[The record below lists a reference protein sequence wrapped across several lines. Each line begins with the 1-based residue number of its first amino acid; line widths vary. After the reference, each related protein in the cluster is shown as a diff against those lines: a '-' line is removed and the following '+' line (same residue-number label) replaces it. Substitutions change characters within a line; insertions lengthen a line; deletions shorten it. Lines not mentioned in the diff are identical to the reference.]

1 MLGQTDMAEHTFF
14 WHDYET
20 FGIDPLRDRPAQFA
34 GLRTDS
40 HLQPVGEPVNV
51 LCKPAPDVLPH
62 PDACLITGIT
72 PQQTEREGLIEPEF
86 AAIVQSELGR
96 PGTCGVG
103 WNSLRFDDA
112 FTRNLLY
119 RNFYDPYAREWRNGN
134 SRWDLIDLARMTYA
148 LRPAGMTWPLR
159 DDGAPS
165 FKLEH
170 LANANGVV
178 PRHAHD
184 ALSDVESLLAIACKL
199 RAAQPRLWD
208 WYYRLRRKNEVF
220 GLLDTAHM
228 KPLVHVSQRYPA
240 RRGCLAIIAPLA
252 VHPSQ
257 PNAVIVADL
266 GLDPTSWM
274 HRSPEE
280 LAERLYTPRTDLPE
294 DIERA
299 PLKLLRANASPA
311 LAPLSVL
318 KGVDL
323 KRIELNLQENLDHLE
338 QLRHCEGL
346 AERVRTLYGNDARPI
361 AADPELALYAAMPN
375 DADRAVMSKVRTSPP
390 AQLAELAHAFRDP
403 RYTELL
409 FRYRARYWPATLD
422 ASEQACWQQ
431 FRSDRLTRETSL
443 TTLTVEAGLTRI
455 SELRIQPG
463 LALTAT
469 PVLDQLEDWIRNL
482 ACGLGDIPPI

>member
-1 MLGQTDMAEHTFF
+1 MEEHTFF

-20 FGIDPLRDRPAQFA
+20 FGIDPQRDRPAQFA

-40 HLQPVGEPVNV
+40 NLQPIGEPVNV
-51 LCKPAPDVLPH
+51 LCKPASDVLPH

-86 AAIVQSELGR
+86 AAIVQRELGK

-119 RNFYDPYAREWRNGN
+119 RNFHDPYAREWRNGN

-159 DDGAPS
+159 TDGAPS

-170 LANANGVV
+170 LANANGAS

-184 ALSDVESLLAIACKL
+184 ALSDVESLLAIARKL

-208 WYYRLRRKNEVF
+208 WYYRLRRKKEVF

-240 RRGCLAIIAPLA
+240 RRGCLAVIAPLA
-252 VHPSQ
+252 EHPSQ

-266 GLDPTSWM
+266 GLNPSTRM
-274 HRSPEE
+274 HQSAED
-280 LAERLYTPRTDLPE
+280 LAERLYTPRADLPE

-318 KGVDL
+318 QGVDP
-323 KRIELNLQENLDHLE
+323 KRIELDLQKNLDHLE

-346 AERVRTLYGNDARPI
+346 AERVRKLYTNDARQ
-361 AADPELALYAAMPN
+361 ATTDPELALYDAMPN
-375 DADRAVMSKVRTSPP
+375 DADLAVMSRVRSSPP
-390 AQLAELAHAFRDP
+390 TQLRELVRAFQDP

-409 FRYRARYWPATLD
+409 FRYRARYWPATLE
-422 ASEQACWQQ
+422 ACEQQRWQQ
-431 FRSDRLTRETSL
+431 FRRDRLTRETPL
-443 TTLTVEAGLTRI
+443 TTLTIEAGLARI
-455 SELRIQPG
+455 DELRSQPERA
-463 LALTAT
+463 LATT
-469 PVLDQLEDWIRNL
+469 PILDQLEVWIRKL
-482 ACGLGDIPPI
+482 ASEVGAGQPT

>member
-1 MLGQTDMAEHTFF
+1 MAEHTFF

-20 FGIDPLRDRPAQFA
+20 FGIDPQRDRPAQFA

-40 HLQPVGEPVNV
+40 NLQIIGEPVNV

-86 AAIVQSELGR
+86 ATIVQTELGK

-119 RNFYDPYAREWRNGN
+119 RNFHDPYAREWRNGN

-148 LRPAGMTWPLR
+148 LRPTGMTWPLR

-170 LANANGVV
+170 LANANGAS

-184 ALSDVESLLAIACKL
+184 ALSDVESLLAIARKL

-220 GLLDTAHM
+220 GLLDIAHM

-240 RRGCLAIIAPLA
+240 HRGCLAIIVPLA
-252 VHPSQ
+252 AHPSQ
-257 PNAVIVADL
+257 ANAVIVADL

-280 LAERLYTPRTDLPE
+280 LAERLYTPRADLPE

-299 PLKLLRANASPA
+299 PLKLIRANASPA

-323 KRIELNLQENLDHLE
+323 KRIELDLQKNLDHLE
-338 QLRHCEGL
+338 PLRQCDGL
-346 AERVRTLYGNDARPI
+346 AERLRTLYANDTQQAPT
-361 AADPELALYAAMPN
+361 DPELALYDAMPN
-375 DADRAVMSKVRTSPP
+375 DADLTVMSRVRASAP
-390 AQLAELAHAFRDP
+390 AQLGELARAFRDP

-409 FRYRARYWPATLD
+409 FRYRARYWPATLE
-422 ASEQACWQQ
+422 AAEQDRWRQ
-431 FRSDRLTRETSL
+431 FRQDRLTRETPL
-443 TTLTVEAGLTRI
+443 TTLTVETGLARI
-455 SELRIQPG
+455 DELRSQPG
-463 LALTAT
+463 LALAAT
-469 PVLDQLEDWIRNL
+469 PVLDQLEDWIRKL
-482 ACGLGDIPPI
+482 ACEVNGIQPT